1 MTIRNA
7 IFEDVKDIAEIHV
20 KSWQAVYK
28 GLIPQ
33 SYLNNLSISKREKS
47 WQNILT
53 NCQTHTIV
61 QEIDNL
67 VVGFANFGQT
77 RDRDKDS
84 KISGEITSIYLN
96 PEYWRKGLGTE
107 LVEFIFKDMKHRKF
121 TKITLWVLDTNQ
133 IARKFYEKMGFQP
146 DGETKVDVRENFEL
160 REIRYSI
167 DLI

>member
-1 MTIRNA
+1 MTIRTA
-7 IFEDVKDIAEIHV
+7 ILEDVKDIAEIHV
-20 KSWQAVYK
+20 KSWQKVYK
-28 GLIPQ
+28 CLIPQ

-53 NCQTHTIV
+53 NSQTHTIV
-61 QEIDNL
+61 QKIDDL

-84 KISGEITSIYLN
+84 KITGEITSIYIN

-107 LVEFIFKDMKHRKF
+107 FVEFIFKDMRNQQF
-121 TKITLWVLDTNQ
+121 TQITLWVLDTNQ

-146 DGETKVDVRENFEL
+146 DGATKTDVRENFQI
-160 REIRYSI
+160 REIRY
-167 DLI
+167 LINLI